1 MATNFFQK
9 IQSEGQRFWQS
20 LSRTQKIILGTLA
33 GAALAAIIFIGV
45 WAQNPEWTPLYSKL
59 DTKDAG
65 DIVNKIKETKI
76 PYQLSENGTTILVP
90 AKNVHDLR
98 LQLASEGLPKHG
110 QIGFE
115 LFDKQ
120 TFGMTDFMQKLNYQR
135 ALQGELERTISQIAG
150 VEQARVH
157 LVIPSPELFTEKEKE
172 TTASVVLKLKP
183 EVQLTE
189 QNVRSVSHLVSSS
202 VEGLKE
208 ENITITDTN
217 GAILFDKEMLSKT
230 SEKAKLKLNTDQ
242 LDLQKTVEDKIK
254 YNVQSM
260 LDKIVGSGN
269 SVARVSADLD
279 FDQEEIKS
287 ETYTPNAD
295 QTDTKSVRSE
305 RSVEEAGQG
314 KNINP
319 GGVPGVTPNIPSY
332 QETVG
337 EGQTSFSR
345 KDTTK
350 NYEVPKTITSHV
362 KSPGKIKR
370 LSVSV
375 AVNNV
380 DPSNTQ
386 MLDDL
391 RKMVIAAAGIDLAR
405 GDNVSVT
412 GYSFDTTATERN
424 AAAMDAQQ
432 KQQFYLQL
440 GGIILA
446 AVALLAL
453 LASLRMAFGRKVPE
467 LPPPE
472 PVPELLPPLD
482 EESPYQLL
490 EPEDLLELTE
500 ARNRREVAVKSLT
513 QLAKDDPANMARLLK
528 AWIET

>member
-9 IQSEGQRFWQS
+9 IQTESQRFWQS
-20 LSRTQKIILGTLA
+20 LNRTQKIILTTLA

-45 WAQNPEWTPLYSKL
+45 WTQNPEWTPLYTKL

-76 PYQLSENGTTILVP
+76 PYQLSDSGTTILVP

-115 LFDKQ
+115 LFDKSS
-120 TFGMTDFMQKLNYQR
+120 FGMTDFMQKLNYQR
-135 ALQGELERTISQIAG
+135 ALQGELERTVSQIVG

-157 LVIPSPELFTEKEKE
+157 LVIPSPELFSEKEKVA
-172 TTASVVLKLKP
+172 TASVVLKLKP
-183 EVQLTE
+183 EVQLNE
-189 QNVRSVSHLVSSS
+189 QQVRSISHLVSAS

-208 ENITITDTN
+208 EDIAITDTN

-230 SEKAKLKLNTDQ
+230 SEKEKLKLNTDQ

-269 SVARVSADLD
+269 SVARVSTDLD

-287 ETYTPNAD
+287 ETYTPNATD
-295 QTDTKSVRSE
+295 QDIKALRSQ
-305 RSVEEAGQG
+305 RQVEEAGQG
-314 KNINP
+314 KNLSS
-319 GGVPGVTPNIPSY
+319 GGVPGVTTNIPSY
-332 QETVG
+332 QETTG

-345 KDTTK
+345 KDVTT
-350 NYEVPKTITSHV
+350 NYEVPKTLTSHV

-375 AVNNV
+375 ALNNV
-380 DPSNTQ
+380 NASNTQ
-386 MLDDL
+386 MLEDI

-412 GYSFDTTATERN
+412 GYEFDTTAMEKNLT
-424 AAAMDAQQ
+424 AMESQQ
-432 KQQFYLQL
+432 RQQFYLQL

-446 AVALLAL
+446 VVALLAL
-453 LASLRMAFGRKVPE
+453 LASLRMAFGKKVLE

-472 PVPELLPPLD
+472 PVPELLPPV
-482 EESPYQLL
+482 EEEEGYKLL
-490 EPEDLLELTE
+490 EPENLLEFTE
-500 ARNRREVAVKSLT
+500 ARNKREAAVKSLT

-528 AWIET
+528 AWIEI